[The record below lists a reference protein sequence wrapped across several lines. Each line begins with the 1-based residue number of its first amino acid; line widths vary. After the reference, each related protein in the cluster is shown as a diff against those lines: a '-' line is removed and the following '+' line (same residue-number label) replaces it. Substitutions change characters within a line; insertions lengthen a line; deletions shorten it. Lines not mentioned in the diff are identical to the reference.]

1 MNILILGSGGREH
14 ALTWKLA
21 QSKKVSRIFI
31 GPGNAGTSDS
41 GTNLK
46 LNPLNFH
53 EVKEAVLENK
63 IDISVYFYDKATDEQ
78 VLIIK
83 SQLSKRPDVAQVKF
97 ISKSDALEL
106 WNSRQM
112 DERIKNLVTADN
124 NPLPRSLEIKAT
136 DPDHL
141 DTIANYLTKD
151 EYNDLVRK
159 VDYQEN
165 KDIIQKLGSVIAFS
179 RKLGIAL
186 SIVFILISIL
196 VILNTIR
203 LTIVTRKDELE
214 IMRLVG
220 ANNNFIKIPFF
231 VESVLYGIFAS
242 ILALVIIVVGFNI
255 LTPYITRYL
264 GDLSI
269 DFSSFLRNNILIIIL
284 LQLVIS
290 ILLSMICSWISIRKY
305 LKI

>member
-1 MNILILGSGGREH
+1 MNWLTFKRVVKLGFTNFYRNSWLSLGTSLVIGVTLFVISSFVIFNILI
-14 ALTWKLA
+14 
-21 QSKKVSRIFI
+21 
-31 GPGNAGTSDS
+31 NYTSE
-41 GTNLK
+41 NLQ
-46 LNPLNFH
+46 
-53 EVKEAVLENK
+53 NK
-63 IDISVYFYDKATDEQ
+63 IDISVYFYDNATDEQ

-83 SQLSKRPDVAQVKF
+83 NQISKRSDVSEVKY
-97 ISKSDALEL
+97 ISKADALEI

-112 DERIKNLVTADN
+112 DERIKNLVTVDN

-136 DPDHL
+136 NPDHL
-141 DTIANYLTKD
+141 EEIASYLNKD
-151 EYNDLVRK
+151 EYKDLVRK

-165 KDIIQKLGSVIAFS
+165 KDIIKKLNSVIAFS

-242 ILALVIIVVGFNI
+242 LLSLIILAVGFNI
-255 LTPYITRYL
+255 LTPYITHYL

-269 DFSSFLRNNILIIIL
+269 DFSHFFASNLFIIIL
-284 LQLVIS
+284 IQLAIS
-290 ILLSMICSWISIRKY
+290 ISLSVVCSWISIRKY

>member
-1 MNILILGSGGREH
+1 VTLFVISSFIIFNIIINYTTES
-14 ALTWKLA
+14 
-21 QSKKVSRIFI
+21 
-31 GPGNAGTSDS
+31 
-41 GTNLK
+41 
-46 LNPLNFH
+46 
-53 EVKEAVLENK
+53 LENK
-63 IDISVYFYDKATDEQ
+63 IDISVYFFDKATDEQ
-78 VLIIK
+78 LLIIK
-83 SQLSKRPDVAQVKF
+83 NQIAKRDDVADVKY
-97 ISKSDALEL
+97 ISKVEALEI

-141 DTIANYLTKD
+141 DSIATYLTKD
-151 EYNDLVRK
+151 EYKDLIRK

-165 KDIIQKLGSVIAFS
+165 KDIIQKLKSVIEFS

-186 SIVFILISIL
+186 STVFILISIL

-231 VESVLYGIFAS
+231 IEAILYGIFGS
-242 ILALVIIVVGFNI
+242 VLSMIILVIGFNLI
-255 LTPYITRYL
+255 TPYITHYL

-269 DFSSFLRNNILIIIL
+269 DFNNFLTSNLIIIIL

-290 ILLSMICSWISIRKY
+290 ISLSVVCSWISIRKY

>member
-1 MNILILGSGGREH
+1 MNWLTFKRVVKLGFTNFSRNGWLSFGTSLVIGITLFVISSFVIFNILINY
-14 ALTWKLA
+14 T
-21 QSKKVSRIFI
+21 SKS
-31 GPGNAGTSDS
+31 
-41 GTNLK
+41 
-46 LNPLNFH
+46 
-53 EVKEAVLENK
+53 LENK

-83 SQLSKRPDVAQVKF
+83 SQLSKRGDVAQVKF
-97 ISKSDALEL
+97 ISKADALEL
-106 WNSRQM
+106 WDSRQM

-141 DTIANYLTKD
+141 DTIASFLTKD
-151 EYNDLVRK
+151 EYKDLVRK

-242 ILALVIIVVGFNI
+242 ILALVIIIVGFNI

-269 DFSSFLRNNILIIIL
+269 DFSSFLKNNILIIIL

-290 ILLSMICSWISIRKY
+290 ILLSIICSWISIRKY